1 MKHFSKQ
8 LSWLLAFVLIF
19 TSVVSTGIPVY
30 ASDTI
35 TIGESTDEVILAG
48 TNVELYDWGGDA
60 YISYYESADSDTV
73 LYEDTYASTIGSNNI
88 AAKPY
93 AWHITFV
100 KIVQDNS
107 GTARPP
113 EYHFKAYPDTSL
125 ENVPVST
132 QMTLPEGIT
141 TTTTTATTGAAINI
155 SVYIGD
161 TKLTDYNETSSFTLP
176 SASLLRSYVGET
188 QFNSA
193 LETAGYKLPDLTEL
207 YYTVELTDKSA
218 SSYSLKLT
226 LVPTVE
232 VTFDENTGTPD
243 LAGTKMYA
251 TPNAKIDSAKLPT
264 VSKDGVD
271 FYGWKRSDA
280 KYVFLANVIN
290 ASDLLPGVSSAS
302 ELKAMYKEINPT
314 FSLDLKNKKVTDL
327 LPGRTYA
334 YPKLDIVTWDD
345 TTIVADSNGEFS
357 YETLSEFENLA
368 QLRLNENIG
377 VSINSN
383 YVSLK
388 HGIPSIPVTENTQTT
403 ARVTNT
409 NDFAGCEFAI
419 RATSDSSALSW
430 GTSSTFSGLTP
441 ETEYKIYVKHSAD
454 ENGFESNPVE
464 TVAFTTL
471 AVKVVSNDAPNGVTI
486 ENISVQAHTNSA
498 IEPVLVIKD
507 GDKTLV
513 EGTDYTVVYSN
524 NTDVGTATA
533 TVTFINDYSGTMTKN
548 FTLTHNWQTDWS
560 SDATKHWHECFV
572 CHEKNDEA
580 AHILG
585 TPATATTPQT
595 CTVCGYVLVPALGSW
610 IVSFDRNVG
619 TGTMADV
626 SVTKGEQYTLPAC
639 TFTAPA
645 NKEFKAWNI
654 GGTEYAPGANYTVT
668 ANTTVTA
675 EFIAAVPTNGGGG
688 SSTATPQ
695 PDAGTAATKD
705 ASNKASREAIKEQ
718 LSQTKAGDAVTVEM
732 NGSLVV
738 PGEVLSIIRG
748 KDVTLVLDMGDGITW
763 SINGQSITDSSL
775 DDVDFDVTLDT
786 NAIPKELISQ
796 MAEEQ
801 ASTTLSLSHDGSFG
815 FTAVLTI
822 DLNEIN
828 AGKYGNLF
836 YYNPET
842 KQLTLQ
848 AVEKIGE
855 KGAVELPFSHASEY
869 VVIISEEPMLEKTL
883 DQIEIS
889 AVKRT
894 LYVGGTEKK
903 SMTLK
908 LELPQLLK
916 EAVEQ
921 DSSILKITY
930 QSSNPKIATVNASG
944 KITAKKAGKTTIT
957 TQVTINGVQRKF
969 KTTITVKKA
978 YIKLIKS
985 TNTLKT
991 GSTFTYKAIG
1001 YGVKTEDIMFYTSKK
1016 SIVVINK
1023 TTGKA
1028 KARTKGT
1035 DYVIAK
1041 AGKIIKKIKVKVS

>member
-141 TTTTTATTGAAINI
+141 TTATTGAAINI

-161 TKLTDYNETSSFTLP
+161 TKLTDYNETSSFILP

-251 TPNAKIDSAKLPT
+251 TPNAKIESAKLPT

-290 ASDLLPGVSSAS
+290 ASELLPGVSSAS

-314 FSLDLKNKKVTDL
+314 FSLDLTNKKVTDL

-688 SSTATPQ
+688 SSTAT
-695 PDAGTAATKD
+695 
-705 ASNKASREAIKEQ
+705 
-718 LSQTKAGDAVTVEM
+718 
-732 NGSLVV
+732 
-738 PGEVLSIIRG
+738 
-748 KDVTLVLDMGDGITW
+748 
-763 SINGQSITDSSL
+763 
-775 DDVDFDVTLDT
+775 
-786 NAIPKELISQ
+786 
-796 MAEEQ
+796 
-801 ASTTLSLSHDGSFG
+801 
-815 FTAVLTI
+815 
-822 DLNEIN
+822 
-828 AGKYGNLF
+828 
-836 YYNPET
+836 
-842 KQLTLQ
+842 LQ
-848 AVEKIGE
+848 AV
-855 KGAVELPFSHASEY
+855 
-869 VVIISEEPMLEKTL
+869 EKTL

-908 LELPQLLK
+908 LELPQLLR
-916 EAVEQ
+916 EAKEQ

-930 QSSNPKIATVNASG
+930 KSSNPKVATVNASG

-957 TQVTINGVQRKF
+957 TLVTINGVKKKF

-985 TNTLKT
+985 KKTLKK
-991 GSTFTYKAIG
+991 GSTFTYKAVG
-1001 YGVKTEDIMFYTSKK
+1001 YGVKTEDIMFYSSKK

-1023 TTGKA
+1023 KTGKA
-1028 KARTKGT
+1028 KAKTKGM

>member
-141 TTTTTATTGAAINI
+141 TTATTGAAINI

-251 TPNAKIDSAKLPT
+251 TPNAKIESAKLPT

-271 FYGWKRSDA
+271 FYGWKSSDA

-290 ASDLLPGVSSAS
+290 ASELLPGVSSAS

-314 FSLDLKNKKVTDL
+314 FSLDLTNKKVTDL

-688 SSTATPQ
+688 SSTAT
-695 PDAGTAATKD
+695 
-705 ASNKASREAIKEQ
+705 
-718 LSQTKAGDAVTVEM
+718 
-732 NGSLVV
+732 
-738 PGEVLSIIRG
+738 
-748 KDVTLVLDMGDGITW
+748 
-763 SINGQSITDSSL
+763 
-775 DDVDFDVTLDT
+775 
-786 NAIPKELISQ
+786 
-796 MAEEQ
+796 
-801 ASTTLSLSHDGSFG
+801 
-815 FTAVLTI
+815 
-822 DLNEIN
+822 
-828 AGKYGNLF
+828 
-836 YYNPET
+836 
-842 KQLTLQ
+842 LQ
-848 AVEKIGE
+848 AV
-855 KGAVELPFSHASEY
+855 
-869 VVIISEEPMLEKTL
+869 EKTL

-908 LELPQLLK
+908 LELPQLLR
-916 EAVEQ
+916 EAKEQ

-930 QSSNPKIATVNASG
+930 KSSNPKVATVNASG

-957 TQVTINGVQRKF
+957 TLVTINGVKKKF

-985 TNTLKT
+985 KKTLKK
-991 GSTFTYKAIG
+991 GSTFTYKAVG
-1001 YGVKTEDIMFYTSKK
+1001 YGVKTEDIMFYSSKK

-1023 TTGKA
+1023 KTGKA
-1028 KARTKGT
+1028 KAKTKGM